1 MYRPNRVSIRSFQRA
16 EVDKSKDPQFWSAF
30 DARVDA
36 LAAKR
41 EAQKP
46 ENWPQSRQLAIL
58 MIARTELAKQCIAKL
73 SGSDVRPRQHD
84 FLYLRNHEFAT
95 KELGDRY
102 HQMTKCGWKAAETCA
117 WSLAKALGLHHLQC
131 HFDSWSEHKGRC
143 PCGWTASVN
152 RRSNTRWRERLEREF
167 ERHLVNPDAW
177 KTAGEASRAVIDD
190 LFPRRGPS

>member
-16 EVDKSKDPQFWSAF
+16 EVDKSKDPEFWSAF

-58 MIARTELAKQCIAKL
+58 MIARTELAKQCIARL

-102 HQMTKCGWKAAETCA
+102 HKLTKHGWKAAEICA
-117 WSLAKALGLHHLQC
+117 WSLAKALGLHHVIYN
-131 HFDSWSEHKGRC
+131 FDSWSEHRARC
-143 PCGWTASVN
+143 CCGWSASVN
-152 RRSNTRWRERLEREF
+152 RRANSNAAQRLQAEF
-167 ERHLVNPDAW
+167 DKHVKNPDAW
-177 KTAGEASRAVIDD
+177 KTAGEASRAVIND
-190 LFPRRGPS
+190 LFPRGSRS